1 MVEVW
6 ELLTSQNHLAILLI
20 IILHTAV
27 VYGNT
32 SAGNRL
38 GQAFFRGQCSAL
50 HCQCKYWVT
59 VCACVCV
66 CMCKEQWLASL
77 CIYLASLGRSCWP
90 LMMGRLSSLVHCTG
104 QTQLTVDTRTCM
116 LFHTYTHTH
125 AKRNIP
131 TQPGS
136 PCISLSDHVN
146 KCRIHNSVYE
156 FTKSPFTL
164 SVYHTD
170 QPLSALFITFSL
182 WDATPRLIVSG
193 WEAAISFCLWY
204 LQGATE
210 LSLHVHLVSNGPC
223 GATFHSVAGQGCTQA
238 LRLLILTE
246 RTCPFRDSWGV
257 ATQDCLLHTHTQTI
271 KYTLAFVAV

>member
-1 MVEVW
+1 MCVCVYVQGTMTGIFVYISCLSRE
-6 ELLTSQNHLAILLI
+6 ELLTFDDGPTELPGS
-20 IILHTAV
+20 LHQP
-27 VYGNT
+27 N
-32 SAGNRL
+32 SAN
-38 GQAFFRGQCSAL
+38 CWHTHMHAL
-50 HCQCKYWVT
+50 SH
-59 VCACVCV
+59 
-66 CMCKEQWLASL
+66 
-77 CIYLASLGRSCWP
+77 I
-90 LMMGRLSSLVHCTG
+90 H
-104 QTQLTVDTRTCM
+104 
-116 LFHTYTHTH
+116 THTH

-257 ATQDCLLHTHTQTI
+257 ATQDCLLLTHTHRQLNTHW
-271 KYTLAFVAV
+271 LL